1 MKVKIPGMDKEV
13 EVFEVDVRN
22 FKKRVRVFA
31 DPQILGNP
39 HLTLRTKLNSYF
51 RLSKSAMKYGNL
63 EAFAV
68 TSLAWFNFLLDEEG
82 KSNFLEVEDLE
93 DI

>member
-1 MKVKIPGMDKEV
+1 MKVKIPGMDTEV
-13 EVFEVDVRN
+13 EEFAVDVRV

-31 DPQILGNP
+31 GPQILGNH

-63 EAFAV
+63 EAFVVA
-68 TSLAWFNFLLDEEG
+68 SSAWFNFLLDEEG
-82 KSNFLEVEDLE
+82 EVNFLEVGDLE